1 MDQKYSLSLKHIEE
15 YQISLMERECSKNTI
30 SKYMRDIR
38 TFYEYLPENKEI
50 SKACV
55 VEYKAYLSTNYKG
68 TSANS
73 MLAALNCFF
82 HFKGWDDCRVG
93 LFKVQRQLMGSEDR
107 KLTKEEYKR
116 LIKAAWSSENKRL
129 AMIMET
135 IGNTGIR
142 ISELPF
148 ITVEALDTGRV
159 EIYNKGKF
167 RTIFM
172 IEKLRCRL
180 RAYCRDNGLT
190 SGPVFVT
197 SGGMSVNRS
206 NIWAEMKRLCIKA
219 GIPEQKVYPHNLR
232 HLFAYTY
239 YGVDKD
245 LVHLADILGH
255 SSVETTRIYT
265 ISTGEEQQEVM
276 QKMEMII

>member
-1 MDQKYSLSLKHIEE
+1 MEGNVIARSDLTEFKNYLRDRERSVRTIDKY
-15 YQISLMERECSKNTI
+15 C
-30 SKYMRDIR
+30 RDVAAFMGYAGASQCV
-38 TFYEYLPENKEI
+38 TKE
-50 SKACV
+50 V
-55 VEYKAYLSTNYKG
+55 VIVYKRHLQETYKI

-142 ISELPF
+142 VSELSF
-148 ITVEALDTGRV
+148 ITVESLYTGRV
-159 EIYNKGKF
+159 EIYNKGKC
-167 RTIFM
+167 RTIF
-172 IEKLRCRL
+172 IIKELRRL
-180 RAYCRDNGLT
+180 LLEYCRERNLS

-197 SGGMSVNRS
+197 SGGMQMNRS
-206 NIWAEMKRLCIKA
+206 NIWSEMKKLCTKA
-219 GIPEQKVYPHNLR
+219 GIPRQKVFPHNLR

-239 YGVDKD
+239 YGIDKD

-255 SSVETTRIYT
+255 SNVETTRIYT
-265 ISTGEEQQEVM
+265 VSTGEEQEAVM
-276 QKMEMII
+276 KKMKMII